1 MVSNCLVLLKIIS
14 HGFGFLCGCL
24 YLPGHLIRGVFFP
37 GIFGCQSQFF
47 LNSSSRA
54 ACIKHTL
61 SEMIWHLKGTCG
73 PSYLCCACSVS
84 AGQLGYLE
92 HPGVLQLTTQ
102 HMHCSA
108 QNPHLVCVLWLQSP
122 QICGQCT
129 PCATL
134 PTVWAEPTS
143 NLQK

>member
-61 SEMIWHLKGTCG
+61 SEMVKGTYG

-92 HPGVLQLTTQ
+92 HPGVLQVNHTV
-102 HMHCSA
+102 HA
-108 QNPHLVCVLWLQSP
+108 LQR
-122 QICGQCT
+122 T
-129 PCATL
+129 
-134 PTVWAEPTS
+134 EPTPGLCPLTPKPTDMRTVHS
-143 NLQK
+143 MCYTAHCLSRTHQ